1 MRRLTR
7 FKPFVTSYYKKSLI
21 NIVYSRP
28 KRIRLRHSKKKM
40 WKEILSK
47 KHLKC
52 NHPYRGHAWNTRCV
66 QHCAAPSHSYAYDGN
81 YLSINY
87 ELHIVFHFWSTIE
100 CNTQT
105 ESTHTHTHCSIRM
118 GTAIIIPKRAIVPNW
133 TLIVAVLGVY
143 SLYNQIVAVGAHF
156 SSFQFDIGSF
166 PSIPLC
172 ELEDIFLYRII

>member
-1 MRRLTR
+1 MYNNSILFSMHNEKNTKSIVDLTR

-66 QHCAAPSHSYAYDGN
+66 QHCAAPSHSYAYRWK
-81 YLSINY
+81 LSEHKLWIAY
-87 ELHIVFHFWSTIE
+87 CFPFLIDYR
-100 CNTQT
+100 TQYT
-105 ESTHTHTHCSIRM
+105 DREHTHTHT
-118 GTAIIIPKRAIVPNW
+118 
-133 TLIVAVLGVY
+133 LF
-143 SLYNQIVAVGAHF
+143 NQNGNSDNHT
-156 SSFQFDIGSF
+156 
-166 PSIPLC
+166 
-172 ELEDIFLYRII
+172 